1 MHPKINLLI
10 TLRELVNISRG
21 KYAMDS
27 IPSKLSPD
35 LSPTVSGSEEEVEQ
49 GQYSTSPSSP
59 SEAGEGQL
67 TKGRVSVS
75 MVAQRDT
82 APKPSKFVN
91 PPPVPQYSFEDGL
104 RRVPPYQF
112 SYNTY
117 CKERWRGKGVLEV
130 FSSEFR
136 DRPLEYYKS
145 AIEKGSIR
153 IIRRDKSGA
162 GPGIKGGRNNGRVKQ
177 GTHEEMN
184 DSGAQLASMQT
195 IIASVDLKL
204 ENGDMLVHTLHRHE
218 PPVTA
223 KPIETV
229 YEDERLIVINK
240 PAGVPV
246 HPAGR
251 YNFNTIIE
259 IMKHDYNG
267 HAPLPCNRLDR
278 LTSGL
283 MFMAKTPEAANDF
296 MGQLQ
301 TRTIKKQYVAR
312 VKGKFPSEEVTC
324 NQPILSVSPKL
335 GLNRVRASGKTA
347 KTLFKRLKYNPEKNY
362 SIVECHPFTGRTHQI
377 RVHLQFL
384 GHPIINDPIY
394 CNRNVWGPTL
404 GEGGEGEDEE
414 IIERLNKV
422 GREEEVRYEE
432 IIEDYEGRKAEKL
445 TGKRCE
451 VCDTPLFS
459 DPGRHEL
466 GIYLHAKRYECEDG
480 QWGYETE
487 LPEWATED

>member
-10 TLRELVNISRG
+10 TLRELVNISRR
-21 KYAMDS
+21 KYAMDTLPFKS
-27 IPSKLSPD
+27 SPGLSPI
-35 LSPTVSGSEEEVEQ
+35 VFGSQEEVEK
-49 GQYSTSPSSP
+49 GPSSA
-59 SEAGEGQL
+59 SSSSSSKAGEGQS
-67 TKGRVSVS
+67 TKGRVSVP
-75 MVAQRDT
+75 MVAQKDT
-82 APKPSKFVN
+82 APKPPKFVN

-130 FSSEFR
+130 FWSEFR
-136 DRPLEYYKS
+136 DRPLEYY
-145 AIEKGSIR
+145 GMN
-153 IIRRDKSGA
+153 
-162 GPGIKGGRNNGRVKQ
+162 GG
-177 GTHEEMN
+177 
-184 DSGAQLASMQT
+184 GAQLASMQT
-195 IIASVDLKL
+195 IIASVDSKL

-229 YEDERLIVINK
+229 YEDDRLIVINK

-251 YNFNTIIE
+251 YNFNTVIE

-301 TRTIKKQYVAR
+301 TRTIKKQYLAR
-312 VKGKFPSEEVTC
+312 VKGKFPAGEVTC
-324 NQPILSVSPKL
+324 SQPILSVSPKL

-347 KTLFKRLKYNPEKNY
+347 KTLFKRLKYNTEKNY

-394 CNRNVWGPTL
+394 CNRNVWGPAL
-404 GEGGEGEDEE
+404 GKGGEGEDEE

-459 DPGRHEL
+459 DPGLHEL

>member
-1 MHPKINLLI
+1 
-10 TLRELVNISRG
+10 
-21 KYAMDS
+21 MD
-27 IPSKLSPD
+27 
-35 LSPTVSGSEEEVEQ
+35 
-49 GQYSTSPSSP
+49 
-59 SEAGEGQL
+59 
-67 TKGRVSVS
+67 
-75 MVAQRDT
+75 

-91 PPPVPQYSFEDGL
+91 SPPVPQYSFEDGL

-130 FSSEFR
+130 FSTEFR
-136 DRPLEYYKS
+136 DRPLEYYVCSFPPNFPPSQS
-145 AIEKGSIR
+145 A
-153 IIRRDKSGA
+153 
-162 GPGIKGGRNNGRVKQ
+162 P
-177 GTHEEMN
+177 
-184 DSGAQLASMQT
+184 MQT
-195 IIASVDLKL
+195 IIASPDSKL

-223 KPIETV
+223 KPIKTV
-229 YEDERLIVINK
+229 YEDARLIVINK

-251 YNFNTIIE
+251 YNFNTVIE
-259 IMKHDYNG
+259 IMKYDCDG

-296 MGQLQ
+296 MEQLQ

-312 VKGKFPSEEVTC
+312 VKGEFPSEEVTC
-324 NQPILSVSPKL
+324 SQPILSVSPKL
-335 GLNRVRASGKTA
+335 GLNRVCASGKTA
-347 KTLFKRLKYNPEKNY
+347 KTLFKRIKYNSEKNY

-384 GHPIINDPIY
+384 GHPITNDPIY
-394 CNRNVWGPTL
+394 CNRNVWGPAL
-404 GEGGEGEDEE
+404 GKGGEGKDEE

-422 GREEEVRYEE
+422 GREEEIRYDE

-445 TGKRCE
+445 TGERCR

-487 LPEWATED
+487 LPEWAIED

>member
-10 TLRELVNISRG
+10 TLREFVRISGR
-21 KYAMDS
+21 KYAMDTILS
-27 IPSKLSPD
+27 ELSPMAT
-35 LSPTVSGSEEEVEQ
+35 SSEEKVLEL
-49 GQYSTSPSSP
+49 GPSSASTSPP
-59 SEAGEGQL
+59 SERGERQPARRG
-67 TKGRVSVS
+67 KESVS
-75 MVAQRDT
+75 MGALKEDVAK
-82 APKPSKFVN
+82 ASSKIVN
-91 PPPVPQYSFEDGL
+91 PPPVPQYTFEDGL

-117 CKERWRGKGVLEV
+117 CKERWRGKSVLEV
-130 FSSEFR
+130 FLTEFR
-136 DRPLEYYKS
+136 DRPVEYYKS
-145 AIEKGSIR
+145 AIEKGSIK
-153 IIRRDKSGA
+153 ILRRDKTA
-162 GPGIKGGRNNGRVKQ
+162 IRPGVKGRRNNGA
-177 GTHEEMN
+177 
-184 DSGAQLASMQT
+184 AQLAPMQT
-195 IIASVDLKL
+195 LVASLDSKL

-218 PPVTA
+218 PPVAA
-223 KPIETV
+223 KAIETV
-229 YEDERLIVINK
+229 FEDDRLIVINK

-251 YNFNTIIE
+251 YNFNTVIE
-259 IMKHDYNG
+259 VMKHDRDG

-301 TRTIKKQYVAR
+301 TRTIRKQYVAR
-312 VKGKFPSEEVTC
+312 VKGEFPSEEITC
-324 NQPILSVSPKL
+324 DQPILSVAPKL

-347 KTLFKRLKYNPEKNY
+347 KTMFRRLKYNPGKNY

-384 GHPIINDPIY
+384 GHPITNDPIY
-394 CNRNVWGPTL
+394 CNRNVWGPAL
-404 GEGGEGEDEE
+404 GKGGEGDDED
-414 IIERLNKV
+414 IIERLNRV
-422 GREEEVRYEE
+422 GREEEIRYDE

-445 TGKRCE
+445 SGKRCE